1 MPDDWTPDGVDLLES
16 LYAAMSEA
24 DRMLCELP
32 CAAERKATAER
43 DYRVAKGRRILHE
56 RTTKGTAVSIVQ
68 DVVKGYKDI
77 ADLSFARDCAEAEYS
92 ATLEALLWN
101 KKKVDVIR
109 ELVARE
115 YSGAHR

>member
-16 LYAAMSEA
+16 LYEAMAEA
-24 DRMLCELP
+24 DRMLLELP
-32 CAAERKATAER
+32 IAAEKKATSER
-43 DYRVAKGRRILHE
+43 EYRIAKGRRILHE
-56 RTTKGTAVSIVQ
+56 RSVKGTAVSIVQ

-77 ADLSFARDCAEAEYS
+77 ADLSFTRDCADAEYS

-109 ELVARE
+109 ELISRE